1 MAADIASGAAPTTK
15 SGTRSLQY
23 RVTAF
28 EDVKMKLLVK
38 FNLVLCAVFAIGFVT
53 AGYVCNRLLQQNA
66 KAEIMEN
73 ARIMIEAAIA
83 VRTYTATQ
91 IKPLL
96 ETQIKYS
103 FLPQS
108 VPAYS
113 ANSYF
118 SQLQKK
124 FPDYSYKEATLN
136 PTNPVNRATDWEADL
151 VEEFRKSHDKKEI
164 VGERDTPNGRTL
176 FIARPMTVSSMACLS
191 CHDTAEDAPRTMV
204 ERYGSANGFGWKLND
219 IVTAQIVSV
228 PTQVVLQRAKYI
240 FKTFMFSLAAVFGIL
255 LLAINA
261 LLIFIVI
268 RPVNRLSGM
277 ASSVSLGNA
286 EISEFPVSGKDEIS
300 ELAQS
305 FNRMARSLLEAMKLL
320 KV

>member
-1 MAADIASGAAPTTK
+1 
-15 SGTRSLQY
+15 
-23 RVTAF
+23 
-28 EDVKMKLLVK
+28 MKLLVK
-38 FNLVLCAVFAIGFVT
+38 FNLVLCIVFAISFAVT
-53 AGYVCNRLLQQNA
+53 GYVCNRLLQQNA
-66 KAEIMEN
+66 RAEIMEN
-73 ARIMIEAAIA
+73 ARIMMEAAIA

-96 ETQIKYS
+96 DTQMKYN

-151 VEEFRKSHDKKEI
+151 VEEFRKSEDKKEI
-164 VGERDTPNGRTL
+164 VGERATPNGASL
-176 FIARPMTVSSMACLS
+176 FIARPMRVSSMACLS

-204 ERYGSANGFGWKLND
+204 EKYGNANGFGWKMGD

-228 PTQVVLQRAKYI
+228 PTQLPVQRARAT
-240 FKTFMFSLAAVFGIL
+240 FKTFMISLAAVFVIL
-255 LLAINA
+255 LIATNG
-261 LLIFIVI
+261 LLIFMVT
-268 RPVNRLSGM
+268 RPVNRLSSM
-277 ASSVSLGNA
+277 ASEVSLGKA
-286 EISEFPVSGKDEIS
+286 DIAEFPVNGGDEIS
-300 ELAQS
+300 ELSKS
-305 FNRMARSLLEAMKLL
+305 FNRMARSLIEAMKMLGAE
-320 KV
+320 VR